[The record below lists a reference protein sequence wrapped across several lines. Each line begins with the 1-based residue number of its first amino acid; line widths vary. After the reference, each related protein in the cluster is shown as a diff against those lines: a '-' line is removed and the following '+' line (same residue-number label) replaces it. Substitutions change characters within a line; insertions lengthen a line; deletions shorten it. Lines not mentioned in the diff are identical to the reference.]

1 MARIAGTQILNGDEV
16 YAADQ
21 LIDLGPAPPLPGKD
35 DLFTGGGGGPASG
48 SGGGGGGTAF
58 QYPAQRPAGTPF
70 QVWSLTQFYSVD
82 FSKSRIDEKKCVYK
96 KRTIKVCVSCC

>member
-35 DLFTGGGGGPASG
+35 DLFTGGGGGGGGPASG
-48 SGGGGGGTAF
+48 SGGGGGTAF
-58 QYPAQRPAGTPF
+58 QYPAQRPGGTPF
-70 QVWSLTQFYSVD
+70 QYPNQGATPAGAQGKLAKD
-82 FSKSRIDEKKCVYK
+82 ANC
-96 KRTIKVCVSCC
+96 

>member
-35 DLFTGGGGGPASG
+35 DLFTGVGGGPASASG
-48 SGGGGGGTAF
+48 GGGGGGGGTAF

-70 QVWSLTQFYSVD
+70 QYPNQGATAAGAQGKLAKD
-82 FSKSRIDEKKCVYK
+82 ANC
-96 KRTIKVCVSCC
+96 